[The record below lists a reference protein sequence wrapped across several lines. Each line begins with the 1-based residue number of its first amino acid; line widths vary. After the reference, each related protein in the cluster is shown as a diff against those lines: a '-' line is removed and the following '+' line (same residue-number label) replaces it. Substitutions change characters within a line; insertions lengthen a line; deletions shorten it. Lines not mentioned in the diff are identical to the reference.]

1 MPSDDKITE
10 VLDELCLDDEP
21 DTRKTI
27 GKIINQA
34 EVLICDALSTKAK
47 PEDLRGNPIYERC
60 VNTVTTQIYYERTL
74 PNGFSNGVMAL
85 LNHLEGYVDDYSN
98 DQS

>member
-74 PNGFSNGVMAL
+74 PNGWQKWILRRPLPARRCAPIAPQRKS
-85 LNHLEGYVDDYSN
+85 
-98 DQS
+98 

>member
-27 GKIINQA
+27 GNIINQA

-47 PEDLRGNPIYERC
+47 PELR
-60 VNTVTTQIYYERTL
+60 
-74 PNGFSNGVMAL
+74 
-85 LNHLEGYVDDYSN
+85 
-98 DQS
+98 